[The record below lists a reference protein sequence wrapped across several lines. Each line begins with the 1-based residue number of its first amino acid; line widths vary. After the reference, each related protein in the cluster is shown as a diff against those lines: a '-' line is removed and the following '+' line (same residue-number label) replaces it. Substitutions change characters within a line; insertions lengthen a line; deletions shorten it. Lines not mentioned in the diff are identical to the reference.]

1 MDCDVRF
8 TKVFEFL
15 SSFDPDSLFNIWESF
30 GNIQN
35 TTQFLEAGFKH
46 FPNSGGLL
54 FHKNQDENTTVLD
67 KAFEIYGEKK
77 VMEILHKI
85 LTAKSDYPI
94 LHHIF
99 SKAPQ
104 YADLFST
111 KFGWAHGILRD
122 HNGRTLHQAVL
133 AAGPM
138 MVNKNAILFTQLQD
152 SQILAKDPITTL
164 FPFAAMAVGE
174 HGNLHKCFE
183 LLRRQPLVLE
193 RKARMK
199 SCMKRKRE

>member
-1 MDCDVRF
+1 MKIIHRI
-8 TKVFEFL
+8 L
-15 SSFDPDSLFNIWESF
+15 SP
-30 GNIQN
+30 
-35 TTQFLEAGFKH
+35 
-46 FPNSGGLL
+46 
-54 FHKNQDENTTVLD
+54 
-67 KAFEIYGEKK
+67 
-77 VMEILHKI
+77 
-85 LTAKSDYPI
+85 KSDYPI
-94 LHHIF
+94 LHHVF

-104 YADLFST
+104 FKDLFSENFEYARGNL
-111 KFGWAHGILRD
+111 KD
-122 HNGRTLHQAVL
+122 HNGRSLHHAVL

-138 MVNKNAILFTQLQD
+138 TVKKNAGLFTQLQD